1 MLDLFQIIQQKLE
14 WMFEFQIAFSGKDQK
29 VLNRLI
35 EDLKSST
42 AGIETVITSFA
53 QGGRAF
59 VVIACDDV
67 EKPRVSF
74 SICDVISDIIS
85 TFYKLEFIENN
96 LALPINNQV
105 NLSAFKKALIAF
117 DRETDKYIITRSLK
131 IDHTIY
137 LDEFFQFRLKQLRNK
152 WMEIIKL
159 ANDNASYLLCND
171 TFIDLL
177 KFLIDNIEVSRGM
190 VNIVKKAGKF
200 VLCDEDFN
208 EIDQSSNPLCEL
220 DERTKEDEI
229 WLISSLIAL
238 SPKKIVVYCNPFENS
253 PALTLITQIF
263 ENRISILPAEKNS
276 L

>member
-1 MLDLFQIIQQKLE
+1 
-14 WMFEFQIAFSGKDQK
+14 MFEFQIAVSEKDKK
-29 VLNRLI
+29 VLNRLC

-42 AGIETVITSFA
+42 AGIKTVITSYQ
-53 QGGRAF
+53 QGGKAF
-59 VVIACDDV
+59 VVIACDDL
-67 EKPRVSF
+67 ERPRVSF

-96 LALPINNQV
+96 LALPISNQV

-131 IDHTIY
+131 VEHTIY
-137 LDEFFQFRLKQLRNK
+137 LDEFFQFRLNHLRNK

-177 KFLIDNIEVSRGM
+177 KFLIDNIEISRGT
-190 VNIVKKAGKF
+190 VNVVKKAGKF

-220 DERTKEDEI
+220 DERAKEDEVG
-229 WLISSLIAL
+229 LISSLIAL

-253 PALTLITQIF
+253 PALTLISQIF
-263 ENRISILPAEKNS
+263 ESRISILPAEKNG